1 MSATAFTEET
11 IREVFLRLD
20 TSGDGFLSYSEL
32 FDGLSGCGLDWNAS
46 YDTREML
53 DRLWKRAD
61 RDGNGQVSFMEFW
74 ELIAATRSPTE
85 EELAR
90 AYGHFKAIDVSGDG
104 VLDRL
109 EVQEALDNPDIDW
122 DALGVDRSISDKQIY
137 DMLDEDGDQRVTFD
151 EFWMFILN
159 ATAQREE
166 TKRRAAAVMAS
177 VSKFSHWTAA
187 EVGEWLRNVGYG
199 QYAPRLRGQRHPRR
213 RAEHADVRRASEAT
227 RAAVRPLQGGR
238 ARDSRAQGAG
248 GGRTGNAGGP
258 ARQGAPGGG
267 GARRRASDVL
277 LARGGSGPQ
286 ARGRAVVAVSGTRTR
301 SRRRKRGSTRCTR
314 SPRLSWE
321 ACCERRLLLRGEHDY
336 WFLYSRGSIF
346 VHLSSSARRLLS
358 RHCARRESR
367 RRRVE
372 PARMEAVTQTA
383 RAARRYLGVL
393 LSGDDAARKQLVF
406 SPGRVSRRAD
416 VGAGEPARDRSEAS
430 GSRAR
435 ASAPRSGAFAARAP
449 AEGDDAPRVTSR
461 FAAEAATMAGERERP
476 SSREGAKPSD
486 LAEDG
491 DARVVAR
498 RRERRLGKNHT
509 SVRLD
514 GSLPRMRPDP
524 SEPPGRSWRWAA
536 RSASAASARRRR
548 KRENARTK
556 RRRVFARDDARR
568 SAGRRSRRRP
578 AATRRRLDLL
588 RSLGVV
594 KSNGGVP
601 STYNVS
607 AAFAKETSFDE
618 AAFAASSP
626 SPNELALTTTS
637 GRVKLVVRGSKGRIG
652 AFRSPGATPRLRGR
666 LRAAATDPKIVRAE
680 LRSASRRDRR
690 WRRGGKARRRKRART
705 PAPSS
710 RPPRFRS
717 GPPTPRLRAS
727 RSAPGRCVAR
737 RAGRGGKR
745 TTTPCWARRCATS
758 TAGKRV
764 RARRGSEGCA
774 AETGGP
780 SGFGGVHVR
789 GARR

>member
-1 MSATAFTEET
+1 
-11 IREVFLRLD
+11 
-20 TSGDGFLSYSEL
+20 
-32 FDGLSGCGLDWNAS
+32 
-46 YDTREML
+46 
-53 DRLWKRAD
+53 
-61 RDGNGQVSFMEFW
+61 
-74 ELIAATRSPTE
+74 
-85 EELAR
+85 
-90 AYGHFKAIDVSGDG
+90 
-104 VLDRL
+104 
-109 EVQEALDNPDIDW
+109 
-122 DALGVDRSISDKQIY
+122 
-137 DMLDEDGDQRVTFD
+137 
-151 EFWMFILN
+151 
-159 ATAQREE
+159 
-166 TKRRAAAVMAS
+166 
-177 VSKFSHWTAA
+177 
-187 EVGEWLRNVGYG
+187 
-199 QYAPRLRGQRHPRR
+199 
-213 RAEHADVRRASEAT
+213 
-227 RAAVRPLQGGR
+227 
-238 ARDSRAQGAG
+238 
-248 GGRTGNAGGP
+248 
-258 ARQGAPGGG
+258 
-267 GARRRASDVL
+267 
-277 LARGGSGPQ
+277 
-286 ARGRAVVAVSGTRTR
+286 
-301 SRRRKRGSTRCTR
+301 
-314 SPRLSWE
+314 
-321 ACCERRLLLRGEHDY
+321 
-336 WFLYSRGSIF
+336 
-346 VHLSSSARRLLS
+346 
-358 RHCARRESR
+358 
-367 RRRVE
+367 
-372 PARMEAVTQTA
+372 MEAVTQTA

-491 DARVVAR
+491 DARVVRAPPR
-498 RRERRLGKNHT
+498 TT
-509 SVRLD
+509 SWKEPHFGATRWVPPAHAP
-514 GSLPRMRPDP
+514 GPVGTPR
-524 SEPPGRSWRWAA
+524 SILAVGGAK
-536 RSASAASARRRR
+536 R
-548 KRENARTK
+548 KRGERGGEENEKTREQNA
-556 RRRVFARDDARR
+556 DAY
-568 SAGRRSRRRP
+568 SRATTFDEAPGGGADAP

-626 SPNELALTTTS
+626 SPNVSSLTTTS

-680 LRSASRRDRR
+680 LFDLPPDATDA
-690 WRRGGKARRRKRART
+690 GVAAAKAARRRKRART